1 MNWVR
6 HGSSTTWFQT
16 SRYCR
21 AKVEFN
27 SVNLVRHGC
36 STTFET
42 GLTKLRQRRQWERL
56 QLNRFIWA
64 KQHLCTCITHFCTF
78 HCRPCTTT
86 TWNDQ
91 ILSWL
96 EKGNGKAINFTI
108 SFWSRTQSS
117 LFNSNLTSL
126 LSSRLQNSRF
136 FFSKNAFSLVP
147 DLLFDCS
154 RLLSE
159 YAKIRTV
166 LQSTFQAAGWLYKS
180 KKVSRDAKS
189 IFQRWR
195 FLWCRSCRIV
205 RSLIMSLFI
214 LITFLIIECLVKV
227 KKTLQKPCTINLA
240 LRRIQK
246 DRDQSK

>member
-6 HGSSTTWFQT
+6 HGS
-16 SRYCR
+16 
-21 AKVEFN
+21 
-27 SVNLVRHGC
+27 

-64 KQHLCTCITHFCTF
+64 KQHLCKCTKLLICTF
-78 HCRPCTTT
+78 FCRPCTTT

-136 FFSKNAFSLVP
+136 FSQKIP

-166 LQSTFQAAGWLYKS
+166 LQSTFQAAGWLYKG

-195 FLWCRSCRIV
+195 FISQNRSNWKRYSQEDFCRDWSNN
-205 RSLIMSLFI
+205 
-214 LITFLIIECLVKV
+214 VK
-227 KKTLQKPCTINLA
+227 
-240 LRRIQK
+240 
-246 DRDQSK
+246 

>member
-27 SVNLVRHGC
+27 SVNLVRHCC

-56 QLNRFIWA
+56 QLNRFIWP

-78 HCRPCTTT
+78 HCHPCTTT

-136 FFSKNAFSLVP
+136 FSQKTLSASFQTF
-147 DLLFDCS
+147 
-154 RLLSE
+154 RLTAPAYSVNTQKYGPFCKLPFKRLGGFIR
-159 YAKIRTV
+159 AK
-166 LQSTFQAAGWLYKS
+166 TFQGTL
-180 KKVSRDAKS
+180 
-189 IFQRWR
+189 
-195 FLWCRSCRIV
+195 
-205 RSLIMSLFI
+205 SLF
-214 LITFLIIECLVKV
+214 FSDDVFFGV
-227 KKTLQKPCTINLA
+227 A
-240 LRRIQK
+240 VVG
-246 DRDQSK
+246 S

>member
-6 HGSSTTWFQT
+6 HGSSTTFET
-16 SRYCR
+16 KSSYCR

-27 SVNLVRHGC
+27 SVNLVRPGC
-36 STTFET
+36 STTFER

-136 FFSKNAFSLVP
+136 FPPKTLSTSFQTFCSTAPAYSVNTPKYG
-147 DLLFDCS
+147 LFCNLPFK
-154 RLLSE
+154 RLGGFIR
-159 YAKIRTV
+159 AKK
-166 LQSTFQAAGWLYKS
+166 FQGTL
-180 KKVSRDAKS
+180 
-189 IFQRWR
+189 
-195 FLWCRSCRIV
+195 
-205 RSLIMSLFI
+205 SLF
-214 LITFLIIECLVKV
+214 FSDDVFFGV
-227 KKTLQKPCTINLA
+227 A
-240 LRRIQK
+240 VVG
-246 DRDQSK
+246 S

>member
-6 HGSSTTWFQT
+6 RGSSTTWFQT

-42 GLTKLRQRRQWERL
+42 GLMKLRQRRQWERL

-136 FFSKNAFSLVP
+136 FSQKTLSASFQTFCLTAPAYSVNTQKYG
-147 DLLFDCS
+147 LFCNLPFK
-154 RLLSE
+154 RLGGFIR
-159 YAKIRTV
+159 AK
-166 LQSTFQAAGWLYKS
+166 TFQGTL
-180 KKVSRDAKS
+180 
-189 IFQRWR
+189 
-195 FLWCRSCRIV
+195 
-205 RSLIMSLFI
+205 SLF
-214 LITFLIIECLVKV
+214 FSDDVFFGV
-227 KKTLQKPCTINLA
+227 A
-240 LRRIQK
+240 VVG
-246 DRDQSK
+246 S